1 MGNSGEGRV
10 AGKVA
15 FITGAARGQGR
26 SHAIRLAEEG
36 ADIIAVDICKNYDT
50 VGYAMATAE
59 DLEETKNYVEK
70 TGRRIVTAQADV
82 RNEAELRSALDSG
95 LAEFGKVDIVVAQAG
110 IAAMKG
116 QPAMQ
121 AWTDG
126 INTNFVGTINAIQVA
141 LPHLKEGASII
152 ATASA
157 AALMDAHNKPNPG
170 ADPGGMGYMISK
182 RLISEYVHALATE
195 LAVRGIRANVIHPT
209 NCNTNMLQSEP
220 MYRSFRPD
228 LENPTRADAEPVF
241 GVQQAMKVNFIEPED
256 ISNAV
261 LWLASE
267 ESRYVTGMQL
277 RVDAGGYLKWY
288 DYHV

>member
-1 MGNSGEGRV
+1 VGRV
-10 AGKVA
+10 EGKVA

-36 ADIIAVDICKNYDT
+36 ADIIAVDIGANLDT
-50 VGYAMATAE
+50 IGYPLATLE
-59 DLEETKNYVEK
+59 DLEETAAFVEK
-70 TGRRIVTAQADV
+70 AGRKVVIAQADV
-82 RNEAELRSALDSG
+82 REAGQLKVALENGIAEL
-95 LAEFGKVDIVVAQAG
+95 GKLDIVVAQAG
-110 IAAMKG
+110 VAAMKG
-116 QPAMQ
+116 QPPMQ

-126 INTNFVGTINAIQVA
+126 INTNLIGTINAIQVA
-141 LPHLKEGASII
+141 LPHLREGATII

-170 ADPGGMGYMISK
+170 ADPGGMGYMVSK
-182 RLISEYVHALATE
+182 RMISEYVHYLATE

-209 NCNTNMLQSEP
+209 NCNTDMLQSEP

-228 LENPTRADAEPVF
+228 LPNPTRADAEPVF
-241 GVQQAMKVNFIEPED
+241 SVQQAMKVNYIEPED

-261 LWLASE
+261 LWLASD
-267 ESRYVTGMQL
+267 ESRFVTGMQL

>member
-1 MGNSGEGRV
+1 MGSAEGRV

-26 SHAIRLAEEG
+26 SHAVRLAEEG
-36 ADIIAVDICKNYDT
+36 ADIIAVDLCQNIDSI
-50 VGYAMATAE
+50 GYPLATPE
-59 DLEETKNYVEK
+59 DLEETAGFVEK
-70 TGRRIVTAQADV
+70 TGRRVVTAQADV
-82 RNEAELRSALDSG
+82 RDAAQLKDALERGVSELGRL
-95 LAEFGKVDIVVAQAG
+95 DIVVAQAG

-116 QPAMQ
+116 NPPLQ

-126 INTNFVGTINAIQVA
+126 INTNLVGTINAIQVA
-141 LPHLKEGASII
+141 LPHLGEGASII

-170 ADPGGMGYMISK
+170 ADPGGMGYMVSK
-182 RLISEYVHALATE
+182 RMISEYVHYLATE
-195 LAVRGIRANVIHPT
+195 LTPLGIRANVIHPT
-209 NCNTNMLQSEP
+209 NCNTDMLQSEP

-228 LENPTRADAEPVF
+228 LEHPTRADAEPVF
-241 GVQQAMKVNFIEPED
+241 YVQQAMKVPWVEPSD

-261 LWLASE
+261 LWLASD
-267 ESRYVTGMQL
+267 ESRFVTGMQL